1 MSDKVRKV
9 SVRIADVTY
18 TLVSSEPEAAIQ
30 RAVHAA
36 EQLVESIRIAN
47 PALNLSASTVLALVN
62 ATGDRERLA
71 DELTASEAHFA
82 DLEAKHAGLRREI
95 SGLKEQNNIL
105 LLEIKRSHAPV
116 HMPALALAPET
127 MPESEAATPE
137 ADGDGDQGEI
147 PPHERHTEGNITFV
161 LDRRI
166 LGAEP
171 EKDAPADIGRPA
183 EPEAEKTSG
192 PPRLIQTGIEDL
204 LADD

>member
-36 EQLVESIRIAN
+36 EQLVESIRAAN

-105 LLEIKRSHAPV
+105 LLEIKRSRAPV
-116 HMPALALAPET
+116 HVPAPAA
-127 MPESEAATPE
+127 MPESEAADPGSDD
-137 ADGDGDQGEI
+137 DGDPEKT

-171 EKDAPADIGRPA
+171 EVDAPADIDCPA
-183 EPEAEKTSG
+183 EPEAEKTNG